1 MGHATKS
8 FHILAVDIS
17 GLIMSQELPSQ
28 LIKHFFSIGND
39 TKPNDHFF
47 GQFSNEQAPRSN
59 NNEKTTVA
67 NTTESEDELSII
79 NQEVLNHLKTIVPEL
94 KFSTYFENSLEL
106 KSLDNQN
113 AIFEVRTTFI
123 KKSAELYKDE
133 IAKSIYNVLGTQY
146 EIIINA
152 KNQPQEF
159 TPNFS
164 SSNFHI
170 KETNERPKTMGTAKF
185 TLDLTPTRDDLKSRV
200 DAEYIEHMNPTKSG
214 IRVDREKTFDNFIV
228 GPTNNIAQAASKAV
242 ALNPGKD
249 GKYPSLYIHS
259 NSGLGKTHLLH
270 AVANE
275 IAEKH
280 PNYNICLITTRD
292 FMEEMIGLI
301 KLNKI
306 NDFFKK
312 YTERVDVLMIDDI
325 HELKNKEGTQDQ
337 FFHVFNEMHNKGKQL
352 IFTSDKNPKEITG
365 ISERIKSRLQWG
377 LVVDI
382 QPPDLETRIAI
393 LRRKMEALDL
403 YINED
408 VLTLIAS
415 RIKNNIRALEG
426 SLVRLKAVSEL
437 MNVEIEVDLVKEQLM
452 LPNSDEKEITIES
465 VAKATSQYF
474 RLPLADLKSKGRN
487 QDITKARHVAMYLAR
502 KIVNAKQQEIGAY
515 FGGRDHSSV
524 IHAVNA
530 ISDKVKTDS
539 SLSKDINAIESNL

>member
-1 MGHATKS
+1 MLQNALT
-8 FHILAVDIS
+8 FRAEDIS
-17 GLIMSQELPSQ
+17 GLIMAQEFPSQ
-28 LIKHFFSIGND
+28 LIKHFFSIGNE

-47 GQFSNEQAPRSN
+47 GQFSNEQAPQNSQKEASN
-59 NNEKTTVA
+59 N
-67 NTTESEDELSII
+67 ESEESRDELSLI
-79 NQEVLNHLKTIVPEL
+79 NQEVLNHLRTIVPEL
-94 KFSTYFENSLEL
+94 KFNTYFENSLEL
-106 KSLDNQN
+106 KSIANQN
-113 AIFEVRTTFI
+113 AIFEVRTAFI
-123 KKSAELYKDE
+123 KKSAELYKEE

-146 EIIINA
+146 EIVINA
-152 KNQPQEF
+152 KDQSNDF

-164 SSNFHI
+164 SANFHI
-170 KETNERPKTMGTAKF
+170 KESSDKPRAMGAAKF

-200 DAEYIEHMNPTKSG
+200 DAEYIEHMNPNKSG
-214 IRVDREKTFDNFIV
+214 IRVDRSKTFDNFIV

-280 PNYNICLITTRD
+280 PSYNICLITTRD
-292 FMEEMIGLI
+292 FMEEMIGLMKI
-301 KLNKI
+301 NKI

-415 RIKNNIRALEG
+415 RIKTNIRELEG

-452 LPNSDEKEITIES
+452 LPNGENEKEITIES
-465 VAKATSQYF
+465 VAKATAQYF

-502 KIVNAKQQEIGAY
+502 KVVNAKQQEIGAY

-524 IHAVNA
+524 IHAVNT
-530 ISDKVKTDS
+530 ISEKVKTDS

>member
-1 MGHATKS
+1 MA
-8 FHILAVDIS
+8 
-17 GLIMSQELPSQ
+17 QEFPSD
-28 LIKHFFSIGND
+28 LIKHFFSIGNEA
-39 TKPNDHFF
+39 KPNDHFF
-47 GQFSNEQAPRSN
+47 GQFSNEQHQSQSQK
-59 NNEKTTVA
+59 ET
-67 NTTESEDELSII
+67 NTRESDDELSVI

-94 KFSTYFENSLEL
+94 KFKTYFENSLEL
-106 KSLDNQN
+106 RSIADQN
-113 AIFEVRTTFI
+113 ATFEVRTAFI
-123 KKSAELYKDE
+123 KKSAELYKEE

-152 KNQPQEF
+152 KDQSGDSA
-159 TPNFS
+159 PNFS
-164 SSNFHI
+164 SANFHI
-170 KETNERPKTMGTAKF
+170 KEGSEKPRPMGATKF
-185 TLDLTPTRDDLKSRV
+185 TLDLTPTRADLKSRV

-214 IRVDREKTFDNFIV
+214 IRVDRSKTFDNFIV

-280 PNYNICLITTRD
+280 PSYTICLITARD
-292 FMEEMIGLI
+292 FMDEMITLM
-301 KLNKI
+301 KTNRI
-306 NDFFKK
+306 NEFVRK

-352 IFTSDKNPKEITG
+352 IFTSDKRPKEIDG
-365 ISERIKSRLQWG
+365 ISERIKTRLQWG

-415 RIKNNIRALEG
+415 RIKTNIRELEG

-452 LPNSDEKEITIES
+452 LPNSENEKEISIES
-465 VAKATSQYF
+465 VAKATAQYF

-502 KIVNAKQQEIGAY
+502 KVVNAKQQEIGAY

-524 IHAVNA
+524 IHAVNT